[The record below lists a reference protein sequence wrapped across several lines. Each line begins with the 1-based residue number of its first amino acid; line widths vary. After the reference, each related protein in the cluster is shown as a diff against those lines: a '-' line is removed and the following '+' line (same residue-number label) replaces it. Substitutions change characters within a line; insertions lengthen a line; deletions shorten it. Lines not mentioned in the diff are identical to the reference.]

1 MDNISLN
8 GQLELRQSRSGRIII
23 PRLRTWTGER
33 AIVNKKGALEI
44 LEGNIDYTS
53 TFLSERSL
61 SKPSPS
67 NNHSHIS
74 SSKPDLPQ
82 TKLVKAFRE
91 CVSEKEGNINGK
103 KTVKSQTKAS
113 PKKNLQKRKKSP
125 EKCRASRNTV
135 PSSNKVSPLK
145 IEKQKRTIPANK
157 VRTPSPRKNL
167 RKQQSQP
174 QVKEVDIFG
183 PEFQPTVRLVRLLP
197 EEILSLTEKENKN
210 FMKNSSLKSIP
221 LSKSKETTNGHK
233 KKKVKQAVQINLV
246 DLNSSRSRRS
256 SNRHHPHTV
265 RETQKILSVLNRSK
279 NGEELEDEA
288 MSTAAFFGHSPN
300 RPAMKL
306 LDEAVETLRNDF
318 ESDDNL
324 SIRAVSE
331 RESSPMSSAVSPIGS
346 FHETDAE
353 ISGREDGL
361 LAVSPAIGNISEF
374 QRARLLHRT
383 LKDKAKMLRKAQSHK
398 KKNLSLDSPTRSLN
412 STPSSSQLLKPRM
425 MRALEKDLT
434 EKTLVSHGK
443 WDYST
448 YYRGN
453 LLHVTI
459 NSDSET
465 DDSAVDSLDEL

>member
-8 GQLELRQSRSGRIII
+8 GQLELRQSRSGRLLI

-44 LEGNIDYTS
+44 LEGNTDYTS

-61 SKPSPS
+61 SKGSPS
-67 NNHSHIS
+67 KKNSHIS
-74 SSKPDLPQ
+74 FSKPVLPR
-82 TKLVKAFRE
+82 TKLVKALSE
-91 CVSEKEGNINGK
+91 CVSDKEGKIKSK
-103 KTVKSQTKAS
+103 KNVKGQTKAS
-113 PKKNLQKRKKSP
+113 PKKNLQQRKKSP
-125 EKCRASRNTV
+125 EKCRSLRNTV
-135 PSSNKVSPLK
+135 SSSNKISPLK
-145 IEKQKRTIPANK
+145 NDKQKKTISATK

-174 QVKEVDIFG
+174 QVEEVDIFG
-183 PEFQPTVRLVRLLP
+183 PEFQPTVHLVRLLP
-197 EEILSLTEKENKN
+197 EEILSLTEKEDQNLG
-210 FMKNSSLKSIP
+210 KNSPLKSIP
-221 LSKSKETTNGHK
+221 LSKNKKATNGHK
-233 KKKVKQAVQINLV
+233 KKKVKQVVQINLV

-256 SNRHHPHTV
+256 SNRHRPHTV

-279 NGEELEDEA
+279 TEEELEDEA

-306 LDEAVETLRNDF
+306 LDEAVETLRDDF

-353 ISGREDGL
+353 ISGREDVL
-361 LAVSPAIGNISEF
+361 LAVSPAIGNTSEF

-383 LKDKAKMLRKAQSHK
+383 LKDKAKLLRKAQTHRR
-398 KKNLSLDSPTRSLN
+398 KNLSLDLSTKPVN
-412 STPSSSQLLKPRM
+412 ATPSSSQLFKPRR
-425 MRALEKDLT
+425 MRALEKDLK
-434 EKTLVSHGK
+434 EKTLSRGK

-459 NSDSET
+459 NSDSDT
-465 DDSAVDSLDEL
+465 DSTVDSLDEL